1 MTDPITGKTNYS
13 VAGLKAASEQFYYD
27 NLHVP
32 VGTLN
37 INNSGIKKLVK
48 PESIQDKLSR
58 LGIGHDKS
66 QKGHVKPRP
75 LPYGAITNDE
85 IETAP
90 APAPAPVEVRDQ
102 FERLIIKPTLHGG
115 KKRKSKRMKTRY
127 RKKYKGKRSNKT
139 RRYRK

>member
-37 INNSGIKKLVK
+37 INNSGIKKPVK
-48 PESIQDKLSR
+48 PESIHDKLSR
-58 LGIGHDKS
+58 LGVGPDKS
-66 QKGHVKPRP
+66 QKGPVKPRQ

-85 IETAP
+85 METAP
-90 APAPAPVEVRDQ
+90 ASASASSDERDR
-102 FERLIIKPTLHGG
+102 FERLIHKPPNGG
-115 KKRKSKRMKTRY
+115 KKRKSKRMKSRY

>member
-37 INNSGIKKLVK
+37 INNSGIKKPVK

-58 LGIGHDKS
+58 LGIGPDKS
-66 QKGHVKPRP
+66 QKGPVKPRP

-85 IETAP
+85 METAP
-90 APAPAPVEVRDQ
+90 ASDARFDE
-102 FERLIIKPTLHGG
+102 FERPIKPPNGG

>member
-27 NLHVP
+27 QETQLT
-32 VGTLN
+32 GKFAQLKT
-37 INNSGIKKLVK
+37 NSGIKKPVK

-58 LGIGHDKS
+58 LGIGPDKS
-66 QKGHVKPRP
+66 QKGPVKPHQ

-85 IETAP
+85 MKTAS
-90 APAPAPVEVRDQ
+90 APEVRDQ
-102 FERLIIKPTLHGG
+102 FERLIIQPTQHGG
-115 KKRKSKRMKTRY
+115 KKRKSKRMKSRY
-127 RKKYKGKRSNKT
+127 HRKYKGKRSNKT

>member
-37 INNSGIKKLVK
+37 INNSGIKKPVK

-58 LGIGHDKS
+58 LGIGPDKS
-66 QKGHVKPRP
+66 QKGPVKPHQ

-85 IETAP
+85 MKTAS
-90 APAPAPVEVRDQ
+90 APEVRDQ
-102 FERLIIKPTLHGG
+102 FERLIIQPTQHGG
-115 KKRKSKRMKTRY
+115 KKRKSKRMKSRY
-127 RKKYKGKRSNKT
+127 HRKYKGKRSNKT